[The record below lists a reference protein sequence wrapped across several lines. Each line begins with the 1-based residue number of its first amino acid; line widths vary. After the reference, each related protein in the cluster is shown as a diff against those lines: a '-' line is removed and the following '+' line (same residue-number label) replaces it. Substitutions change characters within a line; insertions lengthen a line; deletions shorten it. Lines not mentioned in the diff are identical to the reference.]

1 MRKIVLILLTI
12 ITLSSCGSTKNKRV
26 VTRKSKT
33 TKTVKKTQQPNKTI
47 NTTAPA
53 PAPAI
58 AQSII
63 NNAEKYKGTRY
74 KYGGTTK
81 KGMDC
86 SGLIYTA
93 FKEDN
98 VSIPRVSSAM
108 AKTGD
113 WIDLKKVR
121 AGDLLFFATQKN
133 NRTVNHVGLVSSTNG
148 DVIEFIHSTS
158 SKGVITSKL
167 KERYWYFAFV
177 QARRVL

>member
-1 MRKIVLILLTI
+1 MRKIVLVILTL
-12 ITLSSCGSTKNKRV
+12 ITLSSCGSAKNKRV

-33 TKTVKKTQQPNKTI
+33 TKTVKSTPKRTNTI
-47 NTTAPA
+47 NVAVPK
-53 PAPAI
+53 I
-58 AQSII
+58 AESII
-63 NNAEKYKGTRY
+63 NNAEKYEGTRY

-108 AKTGD
+108 AKTGN

-121 AGDLLFFATQKN
+121 QGDLLFFATKKN
-133 NRTVNHVGLVSSTNG
+133 NRSINHVGLVTAING
-148 DVIEFIHSTS
+148 KDVEFIHATT

-167 KERYWYFAFV
+167 KEKYWYFAFV

>member
-1 MRKIVLILLTI
+1 MRKTALILLTI
-12 ITLSSCGSTKNKRV
+12 ITLFSCGSTKNKRV

-33 TKTVKKTQQPNKTI
+33 TKTIKKTPKRTNTSSIAVPKT
-47 NTTAPA
+47 AK
-53 PAPAI
+53 
-58 AQSII
+58 SII
-63 NNAEKYKGTRY
+63 NNAERYEGTRY

-98 VSIPRVSSAM
+98 VTIPRVSSAM
-108 AKTGD
+108 EKAGD
-113 WIDLKKVR
+113 WIDLKTVR
-121 AGDLLFFATQKN
+121 EGDLLFFATKKN
-133 NRTVNHVGLVSSTNG
+133 NRKVNHVGLVTAING
-148 DVIEFIHSTS
+148 KDVEFIHSTS

-167 KERYWYFAFV
+167 KEKYWYFAFV